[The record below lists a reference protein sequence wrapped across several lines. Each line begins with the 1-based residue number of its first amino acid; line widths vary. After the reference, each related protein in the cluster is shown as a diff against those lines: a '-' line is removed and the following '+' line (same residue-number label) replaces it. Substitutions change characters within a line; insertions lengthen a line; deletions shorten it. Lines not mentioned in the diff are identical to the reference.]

1 MPPRGQGL
9 TILHTE
15 SSNGWGGQE
24 IRIVTEAEGMQRRGH
39 RVLIAATPS
48 SRLLTEA
55 GGRGVETVRVE
66 MEGWRMPAAFGRL
79 RAVIRR
85 ERVDIVNTHSSRDSW
100 LASASAMLSRRRPI
114 LIRTRHLSTPIERS
128 IVTRFL
134 YNTLPDAV
142 ITTGE
147 SIRTTMVE
155 RHGFDAS
162 KIVSIPTGVDTSVF
176 SRALA
181 TGAFRE
187 AFGIPA
193 TVPLVGIVAVLRSWK
208 GHEDF
213 VDAARLVLKE
223 IPDARFVIVGDG
235 PRAPNIRDYIDRLGL
250 AAAVTMT
257 GHRADVA
264 TVLASLDVFVLSSFG
279 HEGVPQAVLQA
290 MAMEVPVVATNV
302 GAVSEVVRDGET
314 GLLAPPRV
322 PEALA
327 AHIVSVLRRNAL
339 RRALASAGRRLIE
352 ERYRLDVMLDRLDAL
367 YDDLLR
373 RRGRVAH
380 SAMREARGW

>member
-39 RVLIAATPS
+39 RVLIAATPL

-66 MEGWRMPAAFGRL
+66 MAGWRTPTAVGRL
-79 RAVIRR
+79 RDMIRR

-100 LASASAMLSRRRPI
+100 LASVAARLSHRRPV

-128 IVTRFL
+128 IATRFL

-147 SIRTTMVE
+147 SIRTTMIE
-155 RHGFDAS
+155 HHGFNGH
-162 KIVSIPTGVDTSVF
+162 KIVSIPTGVDTTVF
-176 SRALA
+176 SRASVSA
-181 TGAFRE
+181 DFRE
-187 AFGIPA
+187 QHGISQDA
-193 TVPLVGIVAVLRSWK
+193 PLVGIIAVLRSWK

-213 VDAARLVLKE
+213 IDAARLVLKE

-235 PRAPNIRDYIDRLGL
+235 PRAPNIREYIDRLGL

-264 TVLASLDVFVLSSFG
+264 TVLASLNVFVLSSFG

-302 GAVSEVVRDGET
+302 GSVSEVVRDGET
-314 GLLAPPRV
+314 GLLVPPRV

-327 AHIVSVLRRNAL
+327 AHIVNVLQRDEL
-339 RRALASAGRRLIE
+339 RRALASAGRRLVE
-352 ERYRLDVMLDRLDAL
+352 ERYRLDAMLDRLDAL

-373 RRGRVAH
+373 RRQGVTH
-380 SAMREARGW
+380 SAMREPRGW